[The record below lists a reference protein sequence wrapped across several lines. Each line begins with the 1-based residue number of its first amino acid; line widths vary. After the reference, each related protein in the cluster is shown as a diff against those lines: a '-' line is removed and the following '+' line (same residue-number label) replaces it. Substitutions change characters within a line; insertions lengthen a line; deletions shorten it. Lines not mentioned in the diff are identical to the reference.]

1 MSSLLELRGVTAT
14 YGGNPVVDGVC
25 MNVGDGELVAL
36 LGSNG
41 AGKTT
46 LLKAVSGL
54 VPMRAGD
61 VIFHNVNLTNMPP
74 HQRARHG
81 LVLVPEGRRIFPD
94 FTVLENL
101 QAGALA
107 RNGRADQEQD
117 MRRVFSLFPV
127 LEQKQE
133 LAAASLSGGEQQMLA
148 IGRALMSAPRLLMI
162 DEPSLGLSPIVLR
175 DLYNVLAL
183 LAGSGLAVLL
193 AEQNLRAA
201 LRVAQRGYVLRHGE
215 IVFQGSASEL
225 RNRTDLPE
233 LYLGKAVFKE
243 EG

>member
-1 MSSLLELRGVTAT
+1 MISLLELRGVTAT
-14 YGGNPVVDGVC
+14 YGGNPVVDSVC

-54 VPMRAGD
+54 VPMRAGE
-61 VIFHNVNLTNMPP
+61 VIFHNLNLTNMPP

-81 LVLVPEGRRIFPD
+81 LVLVPEGRRIFSD

-175 DLYNVLAL
+175 DLYNALAVLA
-183 LAGSGLAVLL
+183 GNGLAVLV
-193 AEQNLRAA
+193 AEQNLRVA
-201 LRVAQRGYVLRHGE
+201 LRVAQRVYVLRHGE

-225 RNRTDLPE
+225 RDRPDLPE

>member
-14 YGGNPVVDGVC
+14 YGGNPVVDGVSI
-25 MNVGDGELVAL
+25 NVGDGELVAL

-54 VPMRAGD
+54 VPMRAGE
-61 VIFHNVNLTNMPP
+61 VIFQNVNLTNMPP
-74 HQRARHG
+74 HQRARQG

-101 QAGALA
+101 HAGALA
-107 RNGRADQEQD
+107 RDGRGDPKHD
-117 MRRVFSLFPV
+117 MHRVFNLFPV
-127 LEQKQE
+127 LEQKQK
-133 LAAASLSGGEQQMLA
+133 LAASSLSGGEQQMLA

-162 DEPSLGLSPIVLR
+162 DEPSLGLSPIILR
-175 DLYNVLAL
+175 DLYNALAL
-183 LAGSGLAVLL
+183 LAGSGLAVLV
-193 AEQNLRAA
+193 AEQNLRVA
-201 LRVAQRGYVLRHGE
+201 LRVAQRGYILRHGE
-215 IVFQGSASEL
+215 IVFQGPAAEL
-225 RNRTDLPE
+225 LDRTDLPE

-243 EG
+243 EV

>member
-1 MSSLLELRGVTAT
+1 MSSLLELRGVTVT
-14 YGGNPVVDGVC
+14 YGGNPVVDDVSI
-25 MNVGDGELVAL
+25 NVGDGELVAL

-54 VPMRAGD
+54 VPMRVGE
-61 VIFHNVNLTNMPP
+61 VIFQNVNLTNMPP
-74 HQRARHG
+74 HRRARHG

-94 FTVLENL
+94 FTALENL
-101 QAGALA
+101 QAGTLA
-107 RNGRADQEQD
+107 RDGRADQKHD

-175 DLYNVLAL
+175 DLYNALAL
-183 LAGSGLAVLL
+183 LAGSGLTVLV
-193 AEQNLRAA
+193 AEQNLRVA

-225 RNRTDLPE
+225 RDRTDLPE
-233 LYLGKAVFKE
+233 LYLGRAVFKE